1 MSGESNLLVFI
12 ASSQTETLNPF
23 ENDNVQL
30 FAACGLD
37 SKQLNDI
44 DLASLTSSTTEDP
57 LQELTDLRRQ
67 VVYLQVF
74 ARFLHFVCSLSW
86 GNSKTGSHKSKR
98 SNPIRWIS
106 IRFEAGQEFSIA
118 FLLSRCCSLMFI
130 RYTESYSV

>member
-1 MSGESNLLVFI
+1 MESNLLVFI
-12 ASSQTETLNPF
+12 TYPQTETLNPF

-57 LQELTDLRRQ
+57 LQELSDLRRQ

-74 ARFLHFVCSLSW
+74 ARFLHFVCS
-86 GNSKTGSHKSKR
+86 
-98 SNPIRWIS
+98 
-106 IRFEAGQEFSIA
+106 
-118 FLLSRCCSLMFI
+118 
-130 RYTESYSV
+130 

>member
-1 MSGESNLLVFI
+1 MIHHVADVYSFSPSLSISPSL
-12 ASSQTETLNPF
+12 SSSPSQTETLNPF

-57 LQELTDLRRQ
+57 LQELSDLRRQ

-74 ARFLHFVCSLSW
+74 ARSF
-86 GNSKTGSHKSKR
+86 R
-98 SNPIRWIS
+98 IS
-106 IRFEAGQEFSIA
+106 CLA
-118 FLLSRCCSLMFI
+118 SRQAQL
-130 RYTESYSV
+130 